1 MYMSN
6 NLVSIIIP
14 VYNVASYL
22 DECLNSVINQTYN
35 NLEIILIDDGS
46 TDDSLEICNLFAK
59 KDKRIKVLHQD
70 NAGVSSARNR
80 GLNIITG
87 KYVLFIDSDDKIES
101 NMVEILERIIDRNDK
116 IDAVFCG
123 YKEFDDISGKII
135 KVVSPVKSKK
145 VNRDNGVSEIFGEY
159 STILWNK
166 MFRSSI
172 IDSTDLFDVTL
183 RIGEDELWMIDVL
196 KKADSIILIGTPLY
210 YYRNRITGVTKEKKY
225 SNAKMTDFESQKKVL
240 DSIKEYDSEKLVLY
254 AQERLYYIG
263 QDIMKLAYYDGYFD
277 IYQKIDS
284 EIEEAR
290 KIWYENHANKL
301 GVLRRKLVEK
311 MMRMKF
317 PKIVIKMFDK

>member
-1 MYMSN
+1 MSN

-159 STILWNK
+159 STMLWNK

>member
-1 MYMSN
+1 MSN

-159 STILWNK
+159 STMLWNK

-172 IDSTDLFDVTL
+172 IDNTDLFDVTL

-225 SNAKMTDFESQKKVL
+225 SNTKMTDFESQKKVL

-277 IYQKIDS
+277 IYQKIDN

>member
-1 MYMSN
+1 MSN

-145 VNRDNGVSEIFGEY
+145 LNRDNGVSEIFGEY
-159 STILWNK
+159 STMLWNK

>member
-1 MYMSN
+1 MSN

-14 VYNVASYL
+14 VYNVATYL
-22 DECLNSVINQTYN
+22 DECLNSVIKQTYK
-35 NLEIILIDDGS
+35 NLEIILVDDGS

-59 KDKRIKVLHQD
+59 KDKRITVLHQD

-87 KYVLFIDSDDKIES
+87 EYVLFIDSDDKIEL
-101 NMVEILERIIDRNDK
+101 NMVEILERVIDRNDK
-116 IDAVFCG
+116 VDAVFCG

-135 KVVSPVKSKK
+135 KVVSPDKPKK
-145 VNRDNGVSEIFGEY
+145 VNRDNGVLEIFGEY
-159 STILWNK
+159 STMLWNK

-172 IDSTDLFDVTL
+172 IGNTDLFDETL
-183 RIGEDELWMIDVL
+183 KIGEDELWMIDVL
-196 KKADSIILIGTPLY
+196 KKADSIVLIGIPLY

-225 SNAKMTDFESQKKVL
+225 SDTKMTDFESQKKVL
-240 DSIKEYDSEKLVLY
+240 NSIKEYKSEKLVLY

-277 IYQKIDS
+277 IYQKIDN

-290 KIWYENHANKL
+290 KIWYENHVNKL

>member
-1 MYMSN
+1 MSN

-101 NMVEILERIIDRNDK
+101 NMVEILERVIDRNDK

-159 STILWNK
+159 STMLWNK
-166 MFRSSI
+166 MFRSSL
-172 IDSTDLFDVTL
+172 IDNTDLFDVTL

-277 IYQKIDS
+277 IYQKIDN